1 MTRSTWAINSRLASG
16 SLRFSGAMLTNS
28 TSGMASK
35 RSRIKS
41 PVVPASPS
49 MNIFLAIQGSPKKK
63 FCRVMSM

>member
-1 MTRSTWAINSRLASG
+1 
-16 SLRFSGAMLTNS
+16 
-28 TSGMASK
+28 MASK

-63 FCRVMSM
+63 FRRVMSM

>member
-1 MTRSTWAINSRLASG
+1 MSSRLASG
-16 SLRFSGAMLTNS
+16 SLRFSGEMLTSS

-49 MNIFLAIQGSPKKK
+49 MNILAIQGSPKK
-63 FCRVMSM
+63 FRDAVMSM